1 MHSSL
6 VEFVSDVWEAA
17 CIIGKLVRT
26 GREHDWKAP
35 HQWVTEHRF
44 SGNKRVV
51 IFRLEV
57 LFPSCSYS
65 TLSNWEIQP
74 KLKMESEDVSNEC
87 HKRKCTFHL
96 PYSLLNNVSCYSNL
110 HVCALQFFN
119 LICYLVFIF
128 KENIRLI

>member
-6 VEFVSDVWEAA
+6 VEFASDVWEAA

-65 TLSNWEIQP
+65 MLSNWEIHL
-74 KLKMESEDVSNEC
+74 KLKTESKGGSKMHVIRENVPFTCLIAFPTVSHALVIFMC
-87 HKRKCTFHL
+87 VL
-96 PYSLLNNVSCYSNL
+96 YSFIILNILFGFY
-110 HVCALQFFN
+110 
-119 LICYLVFIF
+119 I
-128 KENIRLI
+128 